1 MCITLTRPQ
10 ILVAPEPEARAW
22 QATGSAMPAS
32 KGGSPNLWA
41 GGRGHRTPPAP
52 TDPGVTV
59 SRHRALLTSRS
70 ERTNQSPMCEQ
81 AGFSLEEPGP
91 PPLEPL
97 VGPQPPVLL
106 PSPAPQGEADAPE
119 EGIHLRPVVPAV
131 VVHPP
136 GDDGV
141 QPSRQVVQRQVG
153 APVNPQS
160 AEPVACGR
168 WPRPA
173 GTPPSPSAWESQTA
187 CPWALACSLD
197 SSRGRSPG

>member
-1 MCITLTRPQ
+1 MTSRTANATPVPTSAIVRPRMPR
-10 ILVAPEPEARAW
+10 ASSGRGRGSAPASPEPSSLDMPGCCHGRRCPPRGP
-22 QATGSAMPAS
+22 TRGSGGWPGAS
-32 KGGSPNLWA
+32 Q
-41 GGRGHRTPPAP
+41 PPAP

-70 ERTNQSPMCEQ
+70 ERTNPSPMGEQ

-106 PSPAPQGEADAPE
+106 PSPAPQAEADASD

-141 QPSRQVVQRQVG
+141 QPSRQVVQRLGG

-160 AEPVACGR
+160 AVPVACGLER
-168 WPRPA
+168 L
-173 GTPPSPSAWESQTA
+173 G
-187 CPWALACSLD
+187 
-197 SSRGRSPG
+197 